1 MAHNYIIMNLSVQNR
16 LQYINVQ
23 KGQKSYNKLFF
34 SVLVYEQ
41 TDPKDSCNL
50 TKVNEY
56 CLMKYVKIIPF

>member
-1 MAHNYIIMNLSVQNR
+1 MAQNYIIMNLSVQNR

-23 KGQKSYNKLFF
+23 KDQKSYNKLFF

-41 TDPKDSCNL
+41 TDPKYSCNL

-56 CLMKYVKIIPF
+56 C

>member
-34 SVLVYEQ
+34 SVLLYEQ

-56 CLMKYVKIIPF
+56 C